1 MRSRSIAAGRLL
13 NGRGR
18 LLLRT
23 ESLQLTRKTR
33 YRELLGSFAWEG
45 HMWLVRASLIALV
58 AAISLLAQGASK
70 AEPVKIRV
78 SWIAPLSNW
87 ASLLMEKKELARH
100 MGRSYILEPVRYAGT
115 PQQIVALA
123 NGELEI
129 ANLAFS
135 TLPIAIHNAGLSDLR
150 VIADEFQDGVP
161 GYYSQE
167 YMVLADGPVK
177 QLEHMKGRVVATN
190 AGGSAVDLA
199 MRSMLRK
206 VGLEQK
212 RDYVMVEAPLPT
224 MRAML
229 AEKKADLVPL
239 VVPFSFDPELRR
251 IAKPLFYNRDVMG
264 LTQLLFWCAR
274 QSFIDKNRAAMV
286 DFMQDTLRI
295 TYWFLDPAN
304 HAEVV
309 AIASRLTRQPP
320 ERLGWVFTKQDYY
333 HVPGMR
339 PDLDALQRNVALIK
353 ELGLISA
360 DTDVKKHSDLT
371 VLDDAAKR
379 LK

>member
-1 MRSRSIAAGRLL
+1 
-13 NGRGR
+13 
-18 LLLRT
+18 
-23 ESLQLTRKTR
+23 
-33 YRELLGSFAWEG
+33 
-45 HMWLVRASLIALV
+45 
-58 AAISLLAQGASK
+58 
-70 AEPVKIRV
+70 
-78 SWIAPLSNW
+78 
-87 ASLLMEKKELARH
+87 
-100 MGRSYILEPVRYAGT
+100 
-115 PQQIVALA
+115 
-123 NGELEI
+123 
-129 ANLAFS
+129 
-135 TLPIAIHNAGLSDLR
+135 
-150 VIADEFQDGVP
+150 
-161 GYYSQE
+161 
-167 YMVLADGPVK
+167 MVFADGPVK
-177 QLEHMKGRVVATN
+177 RLEDMKGRVAAIN
-190 AGGSAVDLA
+190 AGGSAVDVA
-199 MRSMLRK
+199 MRKMLLRA
-206 VGLEQK
+206 GLEQK
-212 RDYVMVEAPLPT
+212 RDYVMIEAPLPT

-286 DFMQDTLRI
+286 DFMEDTLRI

-309 AIASRLTRQPP
+309 AIGSRLTKQPP

-360 DTDVKKHSDLT
+360 DTDVKKYSDLT

>member
-1 MRSRSIAAGRLL
+1 MS
-13 NGRGR
+13 
-18 LLLRT
+18 LLRF
-23 ESLQLTRKTR
+23 RP
-33 YRELLGSFAWEG
+33 
-45 HMWLVRASLIALV
+45 IALV
-58 AAISLLAQGASK
+58 AAILLLAQGAAR

-100 MGRSYILEPVRYAGT
+100 MGQSYVLEPVRYAGT
-115 PQQIVALA
+115 PQMITALT
-123 NGELEI
+123 NNELEI
-129 ANLAFS
+129 ADLAFT

-150 VIADEFQDGVP
+150 IIADELQDGVP
-161 GYYSQE
+161 DYYSQE

-177 QLEHMKGRVVATN
+177 RLEDMKGRVVAIN
-190 AGGSAVDLA
+190 AGGSAVDVA
-199 MRSMLRK
+199 MRKMLRTA
-206 VGLEQK
+206 GLEPK
-212 RDYVMVEAPLPT
+212 RDYVQIEAPFPA

-264 LTQLLFWCAR
+264 VTQLLFWCAR

-286 DFMQDTLRI
+286 DFMEDTLRI
-295 TYWFLDPAN
+295 TSWFLNPAN

-309 AIASRLTRQPP
+309 AISSRVTKQPP
-320 ERLGWVFTKQDYY
+320 ERLGWVFTKQDY
-333 HVPGMR
+333 HHAPGMR
-339 PDLDALQRNVALIK
+339 PDLVALQRNVALVK
-353 ELGLISA
+353 ELGLIDA
-360 DTDVKKHSDLT
+360 DTDVNKYSDLT
-371 VLDDAAKR
+371 LLNDAAKR

>member
-1 MRSRSIAAGRLL
+1 MI
-13 NGRGR
+13 
-18 LLLRT
+18 T
-23 ESLQLTRKTR
+23 
-33 YRELLGSFAWEG
+33 
-45 HMWLVRASLIALV
+45 
-58 AAISLLAQGASK
+58 
-70 AEPVKIRV
+70 
-78 SWIAPLSNW
+78 
-87 ASLLMEKKELARH
+87 
-100 MGRSYILEPVRYAGT
+100 
-115 PQQIVALA
+115 ALA
-123 NGELEI
+123 NNELEV

-135 TLPIAIHNAGLSDLR
+135 TLPIAIQNAGLSDLR

-161 GYYSQE
+161 DYYSQE

-177 QLEHMKGRVVATN
+177 RLEDMKGRVIATN
-190 AGGSAVDLA
+190 AGGSAVDVA

-212 RDYVMVEAPLPT
+212 RDYVMVEAPLPA
-224 MRAML
+224 MRAIL

-239 VVPFSFDPELRR
+239 VVPFSFDPELRK

-264 LTQLLFWCAR
+264 LTQLLVWCAR

-286 DFMQDTLRI
+286 DFMEDTLRI

-309 AIASRLTRQPP
+309 AIGSRLTKQPP
-320 ERLGWVFTKQDYY
+320 ERLDWVFTKKDYY

-339 PDLDALQRNVALIK
+339 PDLDALQRNVALMK
-353 ELGLISA
+353 ELGLVSA
-360 DTDVKKHSDLT
+360 DTDVKKYSDLT
-371 VLDDAAKR
+371 VLDDATKR